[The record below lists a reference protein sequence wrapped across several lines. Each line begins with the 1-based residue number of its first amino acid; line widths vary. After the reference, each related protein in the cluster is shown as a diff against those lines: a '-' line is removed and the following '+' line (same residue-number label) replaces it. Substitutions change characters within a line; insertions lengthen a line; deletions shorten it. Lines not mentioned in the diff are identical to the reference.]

1 MTEHD
6 ETSAHHTSTPEQR
19 ATTRRALLRGAAIGG
34 VALPFLAACGGNEGA
49 DQAGSTPSSAASP
62 SGGAGGG
69 VTLKTSEVPVGSGK
83 ILKEERIVVTQP
95 TEGDFKAFTAV
106 CTHQKCT
113 LAELVEDKVH
123 CNCHGSEFS
132 IATGKNVT
140 GPNGSAGGSVA
151 DLAAKK
157 VSVAGGEISV
167 T

>member
-1 MTEHD
+1 MTELTD
-6 ETSAHHTSTPEQR
+6 Q
-19 ATTRRALLRGAAIGG
+19 TTRRAVLGG
-34 VALPFLAACGGNEGA
+34 VAAVGAGALLAACGSDEPTN
-49 DQAGSTPSSAASP
+49 STDGGGDSTSGGDAP
-62 SGGAGGG
+62 SGGALA
-69 VTLKTSEVPVGSGK
+69 TTDEVPVGGGTVFQ
-83 ILKEERIVVTQP
+83 KEKIVVTQP